1 MNGQKMLLRYSS
13 PAPKYGE
20 NTELYPSPES
30 VWEKWSLPIANGFFG
45 ASIFGHTDTERL
57 QITENSLANP
67 WKSLPNGARY
77 GLSNFAE
84 LYFEF
89 GHTGTTSYE
98 RTLSL
103 DDAVSTVKY
112 TYNGVIYEREYFA
125 SYPNRVIA
133 MRFSAN
139 KKGKIS
145 FCAHPEIPFV
155 ADYCVEEGDGCGKHG
170 EVTAKGDTL
179 TVSGVMDYYDIK
191 FEGQLK
197 IINNGGTL
205 RTENDRI
212 YVENADEAI
221 LLFACGTN
229 YKMES
234 RVFLENDPKKKLA
247 PYPHPHDAVT
257 KFIENASK
265 KTYSE
270 LKSIHI
276 ADYSALFGRVLVDV
290 GGKDTGKT
298 TDELLSDYKSGNE
311 SRHLETLLYQYGRYL
326 LIASSRP
333 GGMPSTLQGIW
344 NAYRSSPWS
353 CGYWHNINIQM
364 NYWPACISNLAET
377 FLPYVEY
384 NKAYTPQTKAHAD
397 RFVRNNYPEN
407 LSPDGENG
415 WIIGTGAWP
424 YSVSGFDSVGHSG
437 PGTGAFT
444 SLLFWDYY
452 DYTRD
457 EDFLKNVCYPI
468 LRGMSV
474 FLSKSLKEIDGS
486 YLIEHSASPEMFHN
500 GVYHHTVGCAF
511 DQQMVYENFKRTL
524 DCAEIL
530 GINEPLLD
538 QIREMLP
545 KLDPVIVGESGQVK
559 EYREEKK
566 YGDIGDEYHHRH
578 ISQLVGM
585 YPGTIINSST
595 PEWIKAA
602 SVTLTERGDKST
614 GWAAAHRLCL
624 WTRTGNGKKS
634 MDLIRSMLKNN
645 ILPNLWDTHPPFQI
659 DGNFGYTAGMSEM
672 LMQSQAGYIELL
684 RSLPREWSEGEF
696 KGLIARGN
704 FSVDCK
710 WSNMTPTY
718 VKILS
723 RAGESLSVAIDISH
737 YKFTLNGTIIA
748 PPIGKNGIP
757 TLKTKR
763 GDVLEIEKI

>member
-1 MNGQKMLLRYSS
+1 MDGKKMYLRYTR
-13 PAPKYGE
+13 PAPEYGE
-20 NTELYPSPES
+20 NTELYPTPES
-30 VWEKWSLPIANGFFG
+30 IWEKWSLPIANGFFG
-45 ASIFGHTDTERL
+45 ASIFGHTNTERV

-67 WKSLPNGARY
+67 LRTHPKGARY

-84 LYFEF
+84 LYFDF
-89 GHTGTTSYE
+89 GHTDVSGYE

-103 DDAVSTVKY
+103 DDAVSTVSY
-112 TYNGVIYEREYFA
+112 SHNGVIYEREYFA
-125 SYPNRVIA
+125 SYPDRVIA
-133 MRFSAN
+133 MRFSSD
-139 KKGKIS
+139 KKGKIT
-145 FCAHPEIPFV
+145 FCARPEIPFI
-155 ADYCVEEGDGCGKHG
+155 ADFCIDEGDGCGKHG
-170 EVTAKGDTL
+170 EVTANGDTL
-179 TVSGVMDYYDIK
+179 TISGVMDYYDIK

-197 IINNGGTL
+197 IINKGGTL
-205 RTENDRI
+205 RAEKDRI

-221 LLFACGTN
+221 VLFACGTN

-234 RVFLENDPKKKLA
+234 RVFLENDPKQKLA

-257 KFIENASK
+257 KLIKNASE
-265 KTYSE
+265 KTYDE
-270 LKSIHI
+270 LKKAHI
-276 ADYSALFGRVLVDV
+276 ADHFALFGRARIDL
-290 GGKDTGKT
+290 GGSDGGKT
-298 TDELLSDYKSGNE
+298 TDELLSDYKNGKE
-311 SRHLETLLYQYGRYL
+311 SRYLEALLYQYGRYL

-333 GGMPSTLQGIW
+333 GGMPATLQGIW

-364 NYWPACISNLAET
+364 NYWPACISDLAET

-397 RFVRNNYPEN
+397 RFVKNNYPEN
-407 LSPDGENG
+407 LSPAGENG

-424 YSVSGFDSVGHSG
+424 YNVSGFDSVGHSG

-457 EDFLKNVCYPI
+457 RDFLKNVCYPI

-486 YLIEHSASPEMFHN
+486 YLIELSASPEMRHN
-500 GVYHHTVGCAF
+500 GVYHKTVGCAF

-524 DCAEIL
+524 DSAEIL

-538 QIREMLP
+538 QIRRMMP
-545 KLDPVIVGESGQVK
+545 RLDPVIVGESGQVK

-595 PEWIKAA
+595 PEWVKAA
-602 SVTLTERGDKST
+602 TVTLTERGDKST

-634 MDLIRSMLKNN
+634 MELVRSMLKNN

-659 DGNFGYTAGMSEM
+659 DGNFGYTAGVSEM
-672 LMQSQAGYIELL
+672 LLQSQAGYIELL
-684 RSLPREWSEGEF
+684 RSLPEEWKNGSF
-696 KGLIARGN
+696 YGLIARGN
-704 FSVDCK
+704 FLVDCV
-710 WSNMTPTY
+710 WENMTPERVRIT
-718 VKILS
+718 S
-723 RAGESLSVAIDISH
+723 RAGEMLSIAIDEKA
-737 YKFTLNGTIIA
+737 YKFTLNGCLIA
-748 PPIGKNGIP
+748 PLTNKNGVL
-757 TLKTKR
+757 TFATST